1 VKKVFLVIFLAIA
14 LLIIITGGV
23 ISWHANSLIGEMVN
37 LRVERSGE
45 LIEYYSDF
53 LEQVE
58 LQAEDG
64 VFLSTWNFPRED
76 PQAVIIMLHGMH
88 GMDASSLLEIGFD
101 FYQEGFEVFS
111 LDMRAHGMS
120 SGEEIGLGYT
130 VVRDVGALLD
140 WIKESEKLQNKE
152 VYLFGFSM
160 GGAAAINTAARRED
174 VSRVISIASFT
185 SYEDN
190 FLYYMRRENLPEI
203 IVAMYRPAIRL
214 SLRLKYGVDP
224 VDNSPINNISRISPR
239 PVLLIHG
246 DGDDQIPIEQG
257 KRLFAEGGESVDLH
271 VAKGKGHFLIMDL
284 LQEKETRDLILE
296 FYN

>member
-1 VKKVFLVIFLAIA
+1 MKKVFLVIFLALA

-23 ISWHANSLIGEMVN
+23 IFWHANYLIGEMVN
-37 LRVERSGE
+37 LRVERNGE

-64 VFLSTWNFPRED
+64 VSLSAWNFHRED
-76 PQAVIIMLHGMH
+76 PRAVIVMLHGMH
-88 GMDASSLLEIGFD
+88 GMDASSLLDIGFD

-130 VVRDVGALLD
+130 EVRDVSALLD
-140 WIKESEKLQNKE
+140 WIKQREKLRDKD

-160 GGAAAINTAARRED
+160 GGATAINTAAKRED
-174 VSRVISIASFT
+174 VSGVISIASFT
-185 SYEDN
+185 SYEEN
-190 FLYYMRRENLPEI
+190 FLYYMRKENLPG
-203 IVAMYRPAIRL
+203 IVIAMYRPAIRL
-214 SLRLKYGVDP
+214 SLRLKYGIDP
-224 VDNSPINNISRISPR
+224 VANSPINNISSISPR
-239 PVLLIHG
+239 SVLLIHG
-246 DGDDQIPIEQG
+246 DGDDQIPLEQG
-257 KRLFAEGGESVDLH
+257 KRLFAEGGESVDLY
-271 VAKGKGHFLIMDL
+271 VAGGKGHFLIMDL

-296 FYN
+296 FFN